1 MTLIKIILLSVT
13 AILALCICP
22 FLGMVPISPFE
33 LSHNA
38 LQTNIFFS
46 LRLPRAFTAFLAGGG
61 LSLCGLVYQAMFRN
75 PLAEPFTLGVASGAS
90 CGAALTILFG
100 FSAAFL
106 GISGIAIGAFS
117 GAFLAIFFVYGFSRI
132 SKKTDSLT
140 MLLAGIA
147 VSFMFSSMLMFF
159 QYLSDMRDSFQIV
172 RWLMGGLEVFG
183 YDTVVIMLIFITLG
197 SIIILL
203 KLPELDHLLTGED
216 MAKSRGVSVTK
227 TKAYLLLATTLI
239 VGITVA
245 NCGPI
250 GFVGLIIPYFTR
262 SYFNLNHRVLGPM
275 SFCMGGIFLL
285 IADTFSRIIIA
296 PTEIPVGVITA
307 LLGAPFFLWI
317 LLSHKNHRHID
328 IF

>member
-1 MTLIKIILLSVT
+1 MTLIKIILLTTT
-13 AILALCICP
+13 AFLALCICP
-22 FLGMVPISPFE
+22 FLGMVSISPFE
-33 LSHNA
+33 LSYNT
-38 LQTNIFFS
+38 LQSNIFFS

-100 FSAAFL
+100 FSTTFL
-106 GISGIAIGAFS
+106 GISGIAVGAFS

-132 SKKTDSLT
+132 SRKTDSLT

-159 QYLSDMRDSFQIV
+159 QYLSDMHDSFQIV

-183 YDTVVIMLIFITLG
+183 YDTVVIMLIFIALG
-197 SIIILL
+197 SMIIFL

-227 TKAYLLLATTLI
+227 TKAYLLFSTTLI

-317 LLSHKNHRHID
+317 LLSHKNQRHMD

>member
-13 AILALCICP
+13 AILALCICS

-38 LQTNIFFS
+38 LQSNIFFS

-159 QYLSDMRDSFQIV
+159 QYLSDMHDSFQIV

>member
-140 MLLAGIA
+140 ILLAGIA

-159 QYLSDMRDSFQIV
+159 QYLSDMHDSFQIV

-183 YDTVVIMLIFITLG
+183 YNTVVIMFIFIALG
-197 SIIILL
+197 SIIIFL
-203 KLPELDHLLTGED
+203 KLPELDHLLIGED

-227 TKAYLLLATTLI
+227 TKAYLLFATTLI

-262 SYFNLNHRVLGPM
+262 RYFNLNHRVLGPM

-317 LLSHKNHRHID
+317 LLSHKNQRHID

>member
-1 MTLIKIILLSVT
+1 MPLFKIIILFIA
-13 AILALCICP
+13 AILAICVCP
-22 FLGMVPISPFE
+22 FLGMISISPFD
-33 LSHNA
+33 LVNNS
-38 LQTNIFFS
+38 LQSNIFFS

-61 LSLCGLVYQAMFRN
+61 LSLCGMVYQAMFRN

-100 FSAAFL
+100 LSATFF

-117 GAFLAIFFVYGFSRI
+117 GAFLAIFFVYGFSRF

-147 VSFMFSSMLMFF
+147 VSFMFSSILMFF
-159 QYLSDMRDSFQIV
+159 QYLSDMHDSFQIV

-183 YDTVVIMLIFITLG
+183 YDSVVIMLILIALG
-197 SIIILL
+197 GIIIFL
-203 KLPELDHLLTGED
+203 KLPELDHLLSGED
-216 MAKSRGVSVTK
+216 MAKSRGVSVAK
-227 TKAYLLLATTLI
+227 TKAYLLFATTLI
-239 VGITVA
+239 VGIIVS

-250 GFVGLIIPYFTR
+250 GFVGLIIPYFAR
-262 SYFNLNHRVLGPM
+262 RYFILNHRVLGPV

-285 IADTFSRIIIA
+285 LADTFSRIIIA

-307 LLGAPFFLWI
+307 LFGAPFFLWI
-317 LLSHKNHRHID
+317 LLSHKNQRHID

>member
-1 MTLIKIILLSVT
+1 MTFIKIILLIAT

-38 LQTNIFFS
+38 LQSNIFFS

-100 FSAAFL
+100 FSTTFL

-159 QYLSDMRDSFQIV
+159 QYLSDMHDSFQIV
-172 RWLMGGLEVFG
+172 R
-183 YDTVVIMLIFITLG
+183 G
-197 SIIILL
+197 SWV
-203 KLPELDHLLTGED
+203 D
-216 MAKSRGVSVTK
+216 
-227 TKAYLLLATTLI
+227 
-239 VGITVA
+239 
-245 NCGPI
+245 
-250 GFVGLIIPYFTR
+250 
-262 SYFNLNHRVLGPM
+262 
-275 SFCMGGIFLL
+275 
-285 IADTFSRIIIA
+285 
-296 PTEIPVGVITA
+296 
-307 LLGAPFFLWI
+307 
-317 LLSHKNHRHID
+317 
-328 IF
+328 

>member
-1 MTLIKIILLSVT
+1 MNSLKISLLFFGSIFV
-13 AILALCICP
+13 LSICP
-22 FLGMVPISPFE
+22 FFGMNVITPFD
-33 LSHNA
+33 LSHNP
-38 LQTNIFFS
+38 LQSNIFFS

-61 LSLCGLVYQAMFRN
+61 LSLCGMVYQAMFRN

-100 FSAAFL
+100 LDATLF
-106 GISGIAIGAFS
+106 GISGIAVGAFS
-117 GAFLAIFFVYGFSRI
+117 GAFIAIFFVYGFSRL
-132 SKKTDSLT
+132 SKKTDSFT

-147 VSFMFSSMLMFF
+147 ISFMFSSILMFCE
-159 QYLSDMRDSFQIV
+159 YLSDMHDSFQIV

-183 YDTVVIMLIFITLG
+183 YESVVIMLIFIGLG
-197 SIIILL
+197 TIIIAW

-216 MAKSRGVSVTK
+216 MAKSRGVSVAK
-227 TKAYLLLATTLI
+227 TKAYLLFATTLI
-239 VGITVA
+239 IGITVA

-250 GFVGLIIPYFTR
+250 GFVGLIIPYFAR
-262 SYFNLNHRVLGPM
+262 RYFILNHRVLGPA
-275 SFCMGGIFLL
+275 SFLMGGMFLL

-317 LLSHKNHRHID
+317 LLSHKKQRHIN